1 MTGKPMSTP
10 FSEGSPRGKRGR
22 KLGPVTDGT
31 GPAHR
36 AWLEPLRASYLAS
49 GLTIGHLERETG
61 WSRSKISELLR
72 AAGRYPRWEFTRSLL
87 TALHWPAPSMA
98 YMRALWALAAREAN
112 KRTIWINS
120 CLRGDGLSADDRL
133 PLHFAAFQDLYRDA
147 YTGYAHTFLRRRPDA
162 RRAVNDVFMLL
173 LFLWD
178 EALAG
183 DNPERF
189 AWQILRQTVME
200 RTPHPDGSPALLEA
214 AFDTLALRTADDPVA
229 QIEESMRLFDAL
241 RRLPAGQLD
250 VMVLL
255 HLRGMDETAV
265 AAVLGV
271 PLAAVRST
279 ARHARRHLDGRL
291 RSAFQE
297 GHPRDRND

>member
-1 MTGKPMSTP
+1 MTGKAMSP
-10 FSEGSPRGKRGR
+10 EGAPRSKRGR
-22 KLGPVTDGT
+22 KLGPITAGT
-31 GPAHR
+31 GRAHR
-36 AWLEPLRASYLAS
+36 AWLEPLRGSYQAS
-49 GLTIGHLERETG
+49 GLTIGQLERETG

-87 TALHWPAPSMA
+87 TALHWPASSMA
-98 YMRALWALAAREAN
+98 DMRALWALAAREAN

-120 CLRGDGLSADDRL
+120 CLQGDGLSADDRL
-133 PLHFAAFQDLYRDA
+133 PVHFSAFQDLYRDA
-147 YTGYAHTFLRRRPDA
+147 YTGYAHTFLRRRAEA
-162 RRAVNDVFMLL
+162 RRAVGDVFILL

-178 EALAG
+178 EALAS

-200 RTPHPDGSPALLEA
+200 RTPHPDNSPALVEA
-214 AFDTLALRTADDPVA
+214 AFDTLALRTAADPVA
-229 QIEESMRLFDAL
+229 QIEESMFLFDGL

-255 HLRGMDETAV
+255 HLRGLDETAV

-291 RSAFQE
+291 RTATQE
-297 GHPRDRND
+297 GHPGDRSD

>member
-1 MTGKPMSTP
+1 MTAHPMSP
-10 FSEGSPRGKRGR
+10 EDAPRGTRGR
-22 KLGPVTDGT
+22 KLGPITAGT

-36 AWLEPLRASYLAS
+36 AWLEPLRASYRAS
-49 GLTIGHLERETG
+49 GLTIGQLERETG

-87 TALHWPAPSMA
+87 TALRWPAPSMA
-98 YMRALWALAAREAN
+98 DMRVLWALAAREAN

-120 CLRGDGLSADDRL
+120 CLEGDGLSADDRL
-133 PLHFAAFQDLYRDA
+133 PLHFSAFQDLYRDA
-147 YTGYAHTFLRRRPDA
+147 YTGYALTFLRRRPEA
-162 RRAVNDVFMLL
+162 RRTVDDVFILL

-178 EALAG
+178 EALSG

-200 RTPHPDGSPALLEA
+200 RTPHPDGGPALVEA
-214 AFDTLALRTADDPVA
+214 AFDTVALRAAVDPVA
-229 QIEESMRLFDAL
+229 QIQESMRLFDAL
-241 RRLPAGQLD
+241 RHLPAGQLD

-255 HLRGMDETAV
+255 HLRGMDETGV

-271 PLAAVRST
+271 PLAAVRSA
-279 ARHARRHLDGRL
+279 ARHARRHLDDRL
-291 RSAFQE
+291 RTTFQE
-297 GHPRDRND
+297 GHPGDRTD

>member
-1 MTGKPMSTP
+1 MTVQPT
-10 FSEGSPRGKRGR
+10 SPEDAPRSKRGR
-22 KLGPVTDGT
+22 KLGPITAGT
-31 GPAHR
+31 GRAHR
-36 AWLEPLRASYLAS
+36 AWLEPLRGSYQAS
-49 GLTIGHLERETG
+49 GLTIGQLERETG

-87 TALHWPAPSMA
+87 TALRWPAPSLA
-98 YMRALWALAAREAN
+98 DMRALWALAAREAN
-112 KRTIWINS
+112 KRTIWINN
-120 CLRGDGLSADDRL
+120 CLQGDGLSADDRL
-133 PLHFAAFQDLYRDA
+133 PLHFAAFQDLYREA
-147 YTGYAHTFLRRRPDA
+147 YTGYALTFLRRRPEA
-162 RRAVNDVFMLL
+162 RRAVNDVFILL

-178 EALAG
+178 EALAS

-200 RTPHPDGSPALLEA
+200 RTPHPGGSPALVEA
-214 AFDTLALRTADDPVA
+214 AFDTVALRTAADPVA
-229 QIEESMRLFDAL
+229 QIEESMYLFEAV

-255 HLRGMDETAV
+255 HLRGMDESGA
-265 AAVLGV
+265 AAVLGI

-291 RSAFQE
+291 RTPIQE
-297 GHPRDRND
+297 EHPDDRDD

>member
-1 MTGKPMSTP
+1 MNAQPMSP
-10 FSEGSPRGKRGR
+10 EGVLRSKRGR
-22 KLGPVTDGT
+22 KLGPIAEGT
-31 GPAHR
+31 GRAHR
-36 AWLEPLRASYLAS
+36 AWLEPLRGSYRAS
-49 GLTIGHLERETG
+49 GLTIGQLERETG

-87 TALHWPAPSMA
+87 TALRWPAPSMTD
-98 YMRALWALAAREAN
+98 MRALWALAAREAN
-112 KRTIWINS
+112 KRTIWINN
-120 CLRGDGLSADDRL
+120 CLQGDGLSADDRL

-147 YTGYAHTFLRRRPDA
+147 YTGYALTFLRRRPEA
-162 RRAVNDVFMLL
+162 RRAVDDVFILL

-200 RTPHPDGSPALLEA
+200 RTPHPGGSPALVEA
-214 AFDTLALRTADDPVA
+214 AFDTVVLRTAADPVA
-229 QIEESMRLFDAL
+229 QIEESMFLFDAV
-241 RRLPAGQLD
+241 RRLPPGQLD
-250 VMVLL
+250 VIVLL
-255 HLRGMDETAV
+255 HLRGMDEAGA

-279 ARHARRHLDGRL
+279 ARHARRHLDGHL
-291 RSAFQE
+291 RAASQE
-297 GHPRDRND
+297 GPSGDRSD